1 MIKLNHLLLPVCMGA
16 MLTLGACATV
26 PKAEQAA
33 AAPEK
38 ATVEESAK
46 VESTKQATTE
56 TDSERLICK
65 RQAVVGTKFKRKVC
79 ATAAQWEV
87 AAEQGRRTTAD
98 IQRSKAP
105 GISN

>member
-1 MIKLNHLLLPVCMGA
+1 MIKSTHLLFPLCMGA

-38 ATVEESAK
+38 ATVT
-46 VESTKQATTE
+46 ESTKQASADK
-56 TDSERLICK
+56 DSGRLICK
-65 RQAVVGTKFKRKVC
+65 RQAIAGSNFKRKVC
-79 ATAAQWEV
+79 ATAQQWKV
-87 AAEQGRRTTAD
+87 SAEEGRRTTAD
-98 IQRSKAP
+98 IQRRKAP